1 MDKEENKQTKLT
13 DEEVWLK
20 CMMAVLANPDL
31 SDNSV
36 SYDAKMADIFLQEF
50 KKRFR
55 ND

>member
-20 CMMAVLANPDL
+20 YMVAMIANPYL
-31 SDNSV
+31 ADNSA
-36 SYDAKMADIFLQEF
+36 SHDAKMADIFLQEF